1 MGTLLDVRGLTKVFP
16 LSKHEGLVAV
26 SDVSF
31 TLARGETL
39 GLVGESGS
47 GKTTVGRC
55 VLRLIEPTSGEV
67 FFDGE
72 DIRKLDTH
80 ALREMRSRMQ
90 LVFQDPLASLN
101 PTFTVV
107 QTVSEP
113 LALHGVK
120 RAERKARVAEMLHH
134 VNIGEHL
141 FDHYPADLTA
151 GEQQRVGIARAL
163 ITRPEIVVLDE
174 PTSTLDASA
183 RGELLGL
190 LQRIQAET
198 GTSFIFISHDLT
210 SIARICHRIAV
221 MYLGRI
227 VEEAPTKQLLGRQ
240 FHPYSRALISAVL
253 FADPFKPPSPYV
265 IKGEIPTAIN
275 PKPECG
281 LYGRCPMRQD
291 RCRESVPPLMEVA
304 PGRSSACLR
313 WRELEQTELA
323 AAEA

>member
-1 MGTLLDVRGLTKVFP
+1 MSRLLEVRGLTKVFS
-16 LSKHEGLVAV
+16 LSKHEDLVAV
-26 SDVSF
+26 NNVSF
-31 TLARGETL
+31 TLGRGETL

-67 FFDGE
+67 HLDGT
-72 DIRKLDTH
+72 DIRMLDAN
-80 ALREMRSRMQ
+80 ALRTMRSRMQ

-101 PTFTVV
+101 PTFTVR
-107 QTVSEP
+107 QTVAEP

-120 RAERKARVAEMLHH
+120 RVERNERVAQMLRH
-134 VNIGEHL
+134 VNLGEHL
-141 FDHYPADLTA
+141 CNYYPSDLTA

-163 ITRPEIVVLDE
+163 ITQPEMVVLDE

-183 RGELLGL
+183 RAEILALLE
-190 LQRIQAET
+190 RIQKET
-198 GTSFIFISHDLT
+198 GTSFIFISHDMT

-227 VEEAPTKQLLGRQ
+227 VEEAPTDQLLRKQ
-240 FHPYSRALISAVL
+240 YHPYSKALMSAVL
-253 FADPFKPPSPYV
+253 FADPLKAPSQYV

-281 LYGRCPMRQD
+281 LYSRCPMRQD
-291 RCRESVPPLMEVA
+291 RCREGVPPLIEIA
-304 PGRSSACLR
+304 PGRTSACLR
-313 WRELEQTELA
+313 WPELEQTELA
-323 AAEA
+323 AIDA